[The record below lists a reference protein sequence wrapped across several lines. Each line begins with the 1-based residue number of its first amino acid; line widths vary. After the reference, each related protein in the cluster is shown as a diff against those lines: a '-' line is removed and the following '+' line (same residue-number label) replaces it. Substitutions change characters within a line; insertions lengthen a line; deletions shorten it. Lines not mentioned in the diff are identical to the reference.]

1 MNRNIYIIFLFLF
14 LLLLQ
19 VLVLNNVLF
28 LGYINPYLY
37 IAFVFLYPLKNNR
50 FLFLSLAFLLGL
62 CVDAFSN
69 SGGIHSFSIL
79 FIAYIRLF
87 FVRAIFKKNE
97 SDYLLFNLRLETF
110 DKVFNYTVILTL
122 IHHFILFSLINF
134 SFYNF
139 YKVLLNT
146 LFSSV
151 FTIFLYFLGSFIFR
165 KKLTSKHSI

>member
-1 MNRNIYIIFLFLF
+1 MNKTIYIIFLFIF

-19 VLVLNNVLF
+19 VLILNNILF

-37 IAFVFLYPLKNNR
+37 IVFVFLYPLNTNR
-50 FLFLSLAFLLGL
+50 FPFLSLTFLLGL
-62 CVDAFSN
+62 CVDSFSN
-69 SGGIHSFSIL
+69 SGGIHTFSIL

-87 FVRAIFKKNE
+87 LIKTIFKKTE

-139 YKVLLNT
+139 SNVLINT

-151 FTIFLYFLGSFIFR
+151 FTLVLYFLGSFIFR
-165 KKLTSKHSI
+165 KKLA

>member
-1 MNRNIYIIFLFLF
+1 MNRTIYIIFLFIF

-19 VLVLNNVLF
+19 VLILNNVLF

-37 IAFVFLYPLKNNR
+37 IVFVFLYPLKTNR
-50 FLFLSLAFLLGL
+50 FPFLSLAFLLGL

-69 SGGIHSFSIL
+69 SGGVHAFSIL

-87 FVRAIFKKNE
+87 FVKTIFKKNE
-97 SDYLLFNLRLETF
+97 SDYLLFNLRLQTF
-110 DKVFNYTVILTL
+110 GEVFNYTVILTFF
-122 IHHFILFSLINF
+122 HHFLLFSLINF

-139 YKVLLNT
+139 STVLINT

-151 FTIFLYFLGSFIFR
+151 FTLVLYFLASFIFK
-165 KKLTSKHSI
+165 KKLI

>member
-1 MNRNIYIIFLFLF
+1 MNKTIYIIFLFIF

-19 VLVLNNVLF
+19 VLILNNILF

-37 IAFVFLYPLKNNR
+37 IIFVFLYPLNTNR
-50 FLFLSLAFLLGL
+50 FPFLSLAFLLGL

-69 SGGIHSFSIL
+69 SGGIHAFSIL

-87 FVRAIFKKNE
+87 LVKTIFKKTE

-139 YKVLLNT
+139 SNVMINT

-151 FTIFLYFLGSFIFR
+151 FTLVLYFLGSFIFR
-165 KKLTSKHSI
+165 KKLA

>member
-1 MNRNIYIIFLFLF
+1 MNKTIYIIFLFVF

-19 VLVLNNVLF
+19 VLVLNNILF

-37 IAFVFLYPLKNNR
+37 IVFVFLYPLKTNR
-50 FLFLSLAFLLGL
+50 IPFLSISFLLGL

-69 SGGIHSFSIL
+69 SGGIHAFSIL
-79 FIAYIRLF
+79 FIAYIRF
-87 FVRAIFKKNE
+87 FFFKIIFKKGE

-110 DKVFNYTVILTL
+110 DKVFNYTVILTI

-139 YKVLLNT
+139 TKVISNT
-146 LFSSV
+146 IYSSV
-151 FTIFLYFLGSFIFR
+151 FTLTLYFLGSFIFR
-165 KKLTSKHSI
+165 KKLT

>member
-1 MNRNIYIIFLFLF
+1 MNKTIYIIFLFVF

-19 VLVLNNVLF
+19 VLVLNNILF

-37 IAFVFLYPLKNNR
+37 IVFVFLYPLNTNR
-50 FLFLSLAFLLGL
+50 FPFLSLAFLLGL
-62 CVDAFSN
+62 CIDAFSN
-69 SGGIHSFSIL
+69 SGGIHAFSIL

-87 FVRAIFKKNE
+87 LVKTIFKKTE

-139 YKVLLNT
+139 SNVMINT

-151 FTIFLYFLGSFIFR
+151 FTLVLYFLGSFIFR
-165 KKLTSKHSI
+165 KKLA

>member
-1 MNRNIYIIFLFLF
+1 MNRTVYIIFLFAF
-14 LLLLQ
+14 FLLLQ
-19 VLVLNNVLF
+19 VLVLNNILF

-37 IAFVFLYPLKNNR
+37 ISFVFLYPLNTNR
-50 FLFLSLAFLLGL
+50 FPFLSLTFVLGL

-69 SGGIHSFSIL
+69 SGGVHAFSIL

-87 FVRAIFKKNE
+87 FIRTIFKKTT

-110 DKVFNYTVILTL
+110 DKVFNYTAILTV

-134 SFYNF
+134 SFYNL
-139 YKVLLNT
+139 YNVLVNT

-151 FTIFLYFLGSFIFR
+151 FTLILYFLGSFIFR
-165 KKLTSKHSI
+165 KKLV